1 MVNER
6 KEIHMKIKVL
16 LVIPGMEAKIVKI
29 PANDKFIKSFI
40 GEKLLKIQLDENNI
54 LICNQNARVDELNRF
69 LKGNIILG
77 KFIIISTKKNRK
89 ISMKRKDIR
98 KYKNM
103 FKLRKHEKKIN
114 YFREEY
120 LEEHY
125 SKQRE
130 MKLKNR
136 ERNKKELFKDVA

>member
-1 MVNER
+1 
-6 KEIHMKIKVL
+6 MKIKVL
-16 LVIPGMEAKIVKI
+16 LVIPGMEGKIVKI

-40 GEKLLKIQLDENNI
+40 GENLFEIKLDDNNI
-54 LICNQNARVDELNRF
+54 LIANSNARIDEFNRF

-77 KFIIISTKKNRK
+77 KFIIVSTKKNHK
-89 ISMKRKDIR
+89 VSMKRKDIR

-114 YFREEY
+114 KFREEC
-120 LEEHY
+120 LEEYY

-136 ERNKKELFKDVA
+136 EINKKELFKSVA